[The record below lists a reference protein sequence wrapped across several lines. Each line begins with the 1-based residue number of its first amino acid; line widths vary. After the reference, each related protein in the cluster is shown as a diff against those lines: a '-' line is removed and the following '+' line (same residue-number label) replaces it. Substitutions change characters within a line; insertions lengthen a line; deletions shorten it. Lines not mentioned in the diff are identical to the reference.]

1 MLLFLTA
8 KRTSSMNWTLENPGE
23 AEESDSFD
31 AADDTTK
38 GDVVDDAADDLL
50 SVARR

>member
-8 KRTSSMNWTLENPGE
+8 KRTSSMNWTLEKPGE
-23 AEESDSFD
+23 AEESDSLQID
-31 AADDTTK
+31 AEDED
-38 GDVVDDAADDLL
+38 ADDLL